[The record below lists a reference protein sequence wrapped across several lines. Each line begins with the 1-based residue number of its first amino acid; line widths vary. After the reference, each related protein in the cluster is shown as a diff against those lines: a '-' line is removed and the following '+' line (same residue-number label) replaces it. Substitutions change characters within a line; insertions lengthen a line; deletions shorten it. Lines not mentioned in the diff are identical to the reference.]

1 MLCVAPPCAAQI
13 QASDQSHKLFPSFY
27 EQPEYGYYRK
37 LNDIKAAFNL
47 NITLTLK
54 VSEQFL
60 ESWESAFSD
69 ILRLRLV
76 IPMNYHQ
83 TDL

>member
-1 MLCVAPPCAAQI
+1 MDAMCGNSLYNLLSEC
-13 QASDQSHKLFPSFY
+13 FY

>member
-1 MLCVAPPCAAQI
+1 MLCVAPSCAAQT
-13 QASDQSHKLFPSFY
+13 QASDQSPKLYPSFY

-37 LNDIKAAFNL
+37 LNDIKAAFNP
-47 NITLTLK
+47 NRTLTLK

-69 ILRLRLV
+69 IPRLRLM
-76 IPMNYHQ
+76 IPMNYHH
-83 TDL
+83 TEL